1 MVMCKVRVYVPHGG
15 FEADV
20 QQVWVQGGA
29 VRGVA
34 KRGNSLA
41 ARGLK
46 KTELARKGF
55 LEALKRTGLV
65 TEACEIVGIA
75 RRTPYDWAKKSEEFA
90 ETMEVA
96 RADGEKLLLDEVR
109 KEVRRRGL
117 EGWDDPI
124 VYQGKISK
132 TKDPRTGEIVPLTV
146 RKWSDN
152 LLMFWGK
159 YLDARFRDNFPAVST
174 QVGDVRFQVNVFTG
188 EAPPRRPND
197 GSPAD
202 GEQSQVVDLGPGSR
216 RGS

>member
-1 MVMCKVRVYVPHGG
+1 VSR
-15 FEADV
+15 E
-20 QQVWVQGGA
+20 
-29 VRGVA
+29 A

-159 YLDARFRDNFPAVST
+159 YLDARFRDNFPAAST
-174 QVGDVRFQVNVFTG
+174 QVGEVKVQVNVFTG
-188 EAPPRRPND
+188 NAPPPHRHED
-197 GSPAD
+197 GRVEQPQPIHLSP
-202 GEQSQVVDLGPGSR
+202 GEGES
-216 RGS
+216 